1 MNKFVEFLPNPHLFE
16 IIDTTPLVLPGRAF
30 PGSSSD
36 RDLHPDSWLWLG
48 GSATQ
53 VPCGEVFLHAVSFIE
68 N

>member
-1 MNKFVEFLPNPHLFE
+1 LFE
-16 IIDTTPLVLPGRAF
+16 IIDKTPLVLPGRAF